1 MIILKNADVYAPEH
15 LGKRDILIAGNKI
28 EKIAEHLDGYEN
40 IAEAEIID
48 LQGKKTVPGYIDMH
62 EHITGGGG
70 EKGFASRVPEAQA
83 GILLGN
89 GITTVLGMLGTDG
102 VTRSLENLVA
112 KAYAFREEGIR
123 AYTLTGFYGYP
134 TPTLME
140 NVERDV
146 MMIDTMIG
154 VKTSMSDHRSSN
166 LTAPQLID
174 LATQARR
181 GGMLSG
187 KAGIVT
193 IHVGPGPDMLKPL
206 FEAVRTSDV
215 PIQKFIPTHCGR
227 TDALFGQAMEFA
239 AMGGFIDIT
248 AKNEDLEGVSA
259 KILRYF
265 EQDPE
270 NHHLTMT
277 SDGFGSMQKYNER
290 MEVIGYTYASPSCLQ
305 NTVRYLV
312 REKNVPLELALTL
325 VTVNPAD
332 VLNLKGQRGCLKENA
347 FADIN
352 VYDDEMNLQ
361 YVFTEGRK
369 AVWDH
374 ELKMKGMFEE

>member
-15 LGKRDILIAGNKI
+15 LGKRDILIAGNRI

-40 IAEAEIID
+40 IAEAEVID
-48 LQGKKTVPGYIDMH
+48 LQGRKTVPGYIDMH

-154 VKTSMSDHRSSN
+154 VKTSMSDHR
-166 LTAPQLID
+166 
-174 LATQARR
+174 
-181 GGMLSG
+181 
-187 KAGIVT
+187 
-193 IHVGPGPDMLKPL
+193 
-206 FEAVRTSDV
+206 
-215 PIQKFIPTHCGR
+215 
-227 TDALFGQAMEFA
+227 
-239 AMGGFIDIT
+239 
-248 AKNEDLEGVSA
+248 
-259 KILRYF
+259 
-265 EQDPE
+265 
-270 NHHLTMT
+270 
-277 SDGFGSMQKYNER
+277 
-290 MEVIGYTYASPSCLQ
+290 
-305 NTVRYLV
+305 
-312 REKNVPLELALTL
+312 
-325 VTVNPAD
+325 
-332 VLNLKGQRGCLKENA
+332 
-347 FADIN
+347 
-352 VYDDEMNLQ
+352 
-361 YVFTEGRK
+361 
-369 AVWDH
+369 
-374 ELKMKGMFEE
+374 